1 MVKSEDLVQTL
12 WPSDRQKLRGGKE
25 DAKYGLR
32 AEELGHGCGSETQ
45 EEKKVQEGQDGRWP
59 QVLLW
64 LKPLV
69 IHKVHSHLRDVSASA
84 VKELV

>member
-12 WPSDRQKLRGGKE
+12 NPSDRQRLRGGKK

-45 EEKKVQEGQDGRWP
+45 EEKRVQEGQD
-59 QVLLW
+59 
-64 LKPLV
+64 
-69 IHKVHSHLRDVSASA
+69 AS
-84 VKELV
+84 